1 MDFKGIEPDESLSCF
16 IDRVVNPDAEYLTQ
30 CGKTID
36 EVAKVL
42 KSSEFDYKV
51 MRTIKGG
58 SIGKGTAVRGLS
70 DVDLIFPISDI
81 TTVEALKQKIAGI
94 KDAIQSLLKRQ

>member
-1 MDFKGIEPDESLSCF
+1 MF
-16 IDRVVNPDAEYLTQ
+16 IL
-30 CGKTID
+30 I
-36 EVAKVL
+36 
-42 KSSEFDYKV
+42 F
-51 MRTIKGG
+51 KGG

-94 KDAIQSLLKRQ
+94 KDAIQSLLK